1 VDDGG
6 ELYREVAPSVRLRP
20 KDMDWLLTCQ
30 VAFLAAV
37 DTARAGDDKKRA
49 GELRDVAFLA
59 LHRFRDG
66 LKYAGVSIDPY
77 AHETQE
83 ERGERF
89 ERAAEGMRNAFTE
102 EDWVVIDGARMRN
115 LR

>member
-1 VDDGG
+1 M
-6 ELYREVAPSVRLRP
+6 LSNHHASSKRSIA
-20 KDMDWLLTCQ
+20 
-30 VAFLAAV
+30 
-37 DTARAGDDKKRA
+37 ARASSEPRISA
-49 GELRDVAFLA
+49 RCWRSRRRPSSALRSAPWTS
-59 LHRFRDG
+59 RRSTRSG
-66 LKYAGVSIDPY
+66 SVSIDPY